1 MPYTVCCLQCGI
13 RAFVYLKVCVNPSK
27 WNGVDFCLAPKR
39 YENSMGEGDLPPFCK
54 KKLCPISWTLLMASK
69 FRDTFFCLHLLYV
82 SSILN
87 SQNEP
92 NLLIQE
98 YLLLSLQFLEKSLNI
113 VSLIFFQRFLW
124 LQNVLGILLQV
135 H

>member
-1 MPYTVCCLQCGI
+1 MSS
-13 RAFVYLKVCVNPSK
+13 LKSLSTTGVIPNTQINRSSI
-27 WNGVDFCLAPKR
+27 NGVDFCLAPKR
-39 YENSMGEGDLPPFCK
+39 YENSMGEGDLPPFFK

-113 VSLIFFQRFLW
+113 VSLIFFQRFL
-124 LQNVLGILLQV
+124 
-135 H
+135 